1 MAAHESYNL
10 PPADETAKMD
20 ENPSVSAG
28 QAFVTAQLWKG
39 LYETA
44 NTTGLIRQ
52 ESFALF
58 FFSNKFEIYLVNQS
72 SLSGKR
78 ILEQGSALAA
88 SK

>member
-1 MAAHESYNL
+1 VAAHESYNL

-39 LYETA
+39 LYETT

-52 ESFALF
+52 ESFAF
-58 FFSNKFEIYLVNQS
+58 FFFRINKIYLVNQS